1 MKFDAALDVSVS
13 KSSLCVVSS
22 EDGQIVLETT
32 VATEPE
38 AIAEALKP
46 YASRLRRLGHE
57 AGSLAPWLQRELQA
71 LGLPAVVLE
80 TRHAHG
86 VLRAQRNKTDRADAR
101 GLAQIV
107 RSGWYKVVHVKT
119 EASHRLRFLLAAR
132 RSLKRKQLD
141 IENQVRHGLKVFGVV
156 LRPGMR
162 RGPFPDQVR
171 EALAADPALAAIC
184 EPLLAAWSMLLAEH
198 NRLHKALVKAA
209 GEDELCRRFMAIPGV
224 GVVTAATFK
233 AAVDEPRR
241 FRKSRTVG
249 AHFGL
254 TSRRIQSGDTIDFDG
269 RISKC
274 GDKDVRTV
282 LYEAASSMLG
292 RCNTWCSIRA
302 WGLKVA
308 QRRGRKRAVV
318 AVARK
323 LATVMHAMWRTG
335 EPFQFSTSG
344 REPVPNGGLGP
355 A

>member
-1 MKFDAALDVSVS
+1 MKYDAALDVSVS
-13 KSSLCVVSS
+13 KCALCVVSS
-22 EDGQIVLETT
+22 DDGSIVFETE
-32 VATEPE
+32 VPTEPE
-38 AIAEALKP
+38 LIAAALEP
-46 YASRLRRLGHE
+46 YASRLRRVGHE
-57 AGSLAPWLQRELQA
+57 AGALAPWLQRELEA
-71 LGLPAVVLE
+71 LGFPMVVLE

-86 VLRAQRNKTDRADAR
+86 VLKAQRNKTDRNDAR
-101 GLAQIV
+101 GLAQLV
-107 RSGWYKVVHVKT
+107 RSGWYKVVHVKS

-141 IENQVRHGLKVFGVV
+141 IENQLRQSLRVFGVV
-156 LRPGMR
+156 LRPGNR
-162 RGPFPDQVR
+162 RGPFSDQVR
-171 EALAADPALAAIC
+171 EAVASDAILAAIC
-184 EPLLAAWSMLLAEH
+184 EPMLAAWSMLRAEH
-198 NRLHKALVKAA
+198 NRLHGVLVKAA
-209 GEDELCRRFMAIPGV
+209 TADELCRRFMAIPGV
-224 GVVTAATFK
+224 GPVTATTFR

-274 GDKDVRTV
+274 GDKEVRTV

-292 RCNTWCSIRA
+292 RCNTWCSLRA

-335 EPFQFSTSG
+335 EAFQFAAPG
-344 REPVPNGGLGP
+344 RRPEAAP
-355 A
+355 AT